1 MSDQWRQWPVLLMAF
16 VVSACSIPLHQ
27 AKTIGMSVSASPR
40 LIHSDDFTSGL
51 SRWAV
56 DLERGGRVEA
66 RDGALHIDVPA
77 GATVWFRTA
86 LLGPVMIEYQ
96 AVAIDEGGANDRV
109 SDLNSFWMATDP
121 ARPDGV
127 PFPRSGAF
135 ASYDTLLTYY
145 VGQGGNGNTTTRM
158 RRYVGQVSNR
168 PLLPGHDLSG
178 SEDLLTANATQT
190 VRLIADG
197 TRIEYWRDDR
207 RVFQMNDPTPYRRGW
222 FAIRTTANHL
232 RISNFRVYA
241 LGSAEVTSRSGE
253 RSS

>member
-1 MSDQWRQWPVLLMAF
+1 MPVPT
-16 VVSACSIPLHQ
+16 SS
-27 AKTIGMSVSASPR
+27 R

-51 SRWAV
+51 SRWSV

-86 LLGPVMIEYQ
+86 LEGPVMIEYQ
-96 AVAIDEGGANDRV
+96 AVAVDEGGANDRV
-109 SDLNSFWMATDP
+109 SDLNTFWMATDP
-121 ARPDGV
+121 SRPDGV

-158 RRYVGQVSNR
+158 RRYIGEVSNR

-178 SEDLLTANATQT
+178 TEDLLTANAAQT

-197 TRIEYWRDDR
+197 DRIEYWRDDR
-207 RVFQMNDPTPYRRGW
+207 RVFHMKDPAHYRRGW

-232 RISNFRVYA
+232 KISDFRVYA
-241 LGSAEVTSRSGE
+241 LATAEGSDRPGE
-253 RSS
+253 RRP